1 MPRHYV
7 ANPGRVSQALSRQ
20 RLDNA
25 LLPQLPRR
33 CLANSQGRPQYAV
46 AIPPCRSRSMVERY
60 RRKKNLLVADPL
72 GGSSWLPELLPDRQ
86 DRLSPHNFGLR
97 ILRFRIAGI
106 KYLTPVCSPK
116 CNLGSRRTKMPP
128 AAPSYK
134 RGGPRKRR
142 SDGEDWIMG
151 QPLTRF
157 CAPWNPERRR
167 CRRRIGSRARLKAP
181 GTLGGIEV
189 VPGWLEKLERC
200 WGSNP
205 PLSANSAPEWA
216 LCLRRRS
223 TAVSVA
229 AGTSIR

>member
-1 MPRHYV
+1 MQTRGDFLSTRKSYKTPPTV
-7 ANPGRVSQALSRQ
+7 GRTV
-20 RLDNA
+20 
-25 LLPQLPRR
+25 
-33 CLANSQGRPQYAV
+33 
-46 AIPPCRSRSMVERY
+46 
-60 RRKKNLLVADPL
+60 
-72 GGSSWLPELLPDRQ
+72 
-86 DRLSPHNFGLR
+86 GLR
-97 ILRFRIAGI
+97 IVAKTHYTTLRLTAIEFADPPAAIGCYTRYVYALSEIAN
-106 KYLTPVCSPK
+106 YYPYHRLDCDLTPVCSPK
-116 CNLGSRRTKMPP
+116 CSLGSRRTKMPR

-151 QPLTRF
+151 QTLTRF

-205 PLSANSAPEWA
+205 SLSANSAPEWA

-229 AGTSIR
+229 AGNSIR